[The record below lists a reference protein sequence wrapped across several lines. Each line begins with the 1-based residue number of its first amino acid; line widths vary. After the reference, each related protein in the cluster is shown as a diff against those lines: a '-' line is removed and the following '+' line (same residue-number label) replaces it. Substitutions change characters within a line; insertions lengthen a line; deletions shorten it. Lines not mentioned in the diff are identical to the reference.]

1 MSKAKTV
8 KKSGSAPLKPVV
20 KANSGNRLYLWGF
33 LVFLF
38 AFVLYANTL
47 QHKFVLD
54 DFGALADNW
63 VIKKGISGIPII
75 LTTSYRYGINM
86 LTDNLYRPL
95 SQVMFAIEWQMVPK
109 NPMIHHFFNVLFY
122 ALSCV
127 LLFVVLRKY
136 FSKVNPLIPFV
147 IAILY
152 AVHPLHT
159 EVVANIKS
167 RDEIMSFFFLM
178 LTLLALHK
186 WFAKN
191 SIIGLILAIV
201 CYFLAFMS
209 KEGVIT
215 MLAIFPLMGWYFT
228 SASKKNI
235 IISSVLMVIPAILY
249 IAIRSSVLS
258 KYGSHG
264 EAAIVDN
271 FLNAAPDK
279 ASYLATATM
288 LLGKY
293 IWMLLIPTPLV
304 SDYSFNQ
311 IPIVGWY
318 DWRVLLSLIVL
329 FAMVAYSVIHVKKRS
344 PLIFGIL
351 FFLVSIS
358 IYSNVLMP
366 IGSSFAERFMFLPS
380 LGFCIAIVFLCAK
393 LFKVPENNNSQ
404 NLALSAKK
412 APAFVGIFAVLVLLY
427 AGKTVVRAA
436 EWKDQYTLFGKD
448 IKRSPNSAHLR
459 YYWGLAIRDKALEQK
474 DENAQKQMM
483 LTAIEQFNKAVEIYP
498 SYPDCFEQLGL
509 AYYRV
514 KDLSKSMDSYQKAL
528 ALNNTKAV
536 TWSNLGIIYFEQGNY
551 PKAYE
556 LYSKALSLDSNYADG
571 YFNMGSTL
579 GMMGKYDE
587 AIESF
592 KKCIQF
598 DPENAKAHEFLG
610 MTYKNL
616 HRDAEAK
623 PWFEKA
629 AVLEQKKATEKAVK

>member
-1 MSKAKTV
+1 MSKAKTT
-8 KKSGSAPLKPVV
+8 KKSGSAPLTVV
-20 KANSGNRLYLWGF
+20 ASKSNDRLYLWGI
-33 LVFLF
+33 LIFLF
-38 AFVLYANTL
+38 TFILYSNTL

-75 LTTSYRYGINM
+75 LNTSYRYGINM

-109 NPMIHHFFNVLFY
+109 NPTIHHFFNVFFY
-122 ALSCV
+122 ALSCW

-136 FSKVNPLIPFV
+136 FSKVNPIIPLI
-147 IAILY
+147 ITILY

-159 EVVANIKS
+159 EVVANIKG
-167 RDEIMSFFFLM
+167 RDEIMSFLFLM
-178 LTLLALHK
+178 LTLLTMHQ
-186 WFAKN
+186 WFTKRN
-191 SIIGLILAIV
+191 VISLILALV

-215 MLAIFPLMGWYFT
+215 MLAVFPLMGWYFT
-228 SASKKNI
+228 SSSKKDI
-235 IISSVLMVIPAILY
+235 ILSSVLMIIPAVTY
-249 IAIRSSVLS
+249 IVIRSVVLS

-264 EAAIVDN
+264 ETAIVDN

-279 ASYLATATM
+279 SSYLATAVM

-293 IWMLLIPTPLV
+293 VWMLFVPTPLV

-311 IPIVGWY
+311 IPIVGWA
-318 DWRVLLSLIVL
+318 DWRVLLSLLIFTALAV
-329 FAMVAYSVIHVKKRS
+329 YSVFQIKKRS
-344 PLIFGIL
+344 PIVFGIL
-351 FFLVSIS
+351 FFLITMS
-358 IYSNVLMP
+358 IYSNILMP

-380 LGFCIAIVFLCAK
+380 LGFCIAIVFLCVK
-393 LFKVPENNNSQ
+393 LFKISEVESSNESRSLIKSSPV
-404 NLALSAKK
+404 
-412 APAFVGIFAVLVLLY
+412 FVGVFAVLVLLY
-427 AGKTVVRAA
+427 GGKTIVRAA

-459 YYWGLAIRDKALEQK
+459 YYWGLALRDRAIEQK
-474 DENAQKQMM
+474 DQNLQDQMM
-483 LTAIEQFNKAVEIYP
+483 LSAIEQFNKAVEIYP
-498 SYPDCFEQLGL
+498 SYPDCYEQLGL

-514 KDLSKSMDSYQKAL
+514 KDLNKSMDNYQKAL

-536 TWSNLGIIYFEQGNY
+536 TWSNMGIIYFEQGNY
-551 PKAYE
+551 PKAFE
-556 LYSKALSLDSNYADG
+556 HYSKSLSLDSNYADA

-579 GMMGKYDE
+579 GMMGRYDE
-587 AIESF
+587 AIASF
-592 KKCIQF
+592 EKCIKF
-598 DPENAKAHEFLG
+598 DPENAKAHQFIG
-610 MTYKNL
+610 MTYQNL

-629 AVLEQKKATEKAVK
+629 AILEQKKATEKAIK

>member
-1 MSKAKTV
+1 
-8 KKSGSAPLKPVV
+8 
-20 KANSGNRLYLWGF
+20 
-33 LVFLF
+33 
-38 AFVLYANTL
+38 
-47 QHKFVLD
+47 VLD

-109 NPMIHHFFNVLFY
+109 NPMIHHFFNVFFY
-122 ALSCV
+122 ALSCW

-136 FSKVNPLIPFV
+136 FSKVDPIIPLI
-147 IAILY
+147 ITILY

-159 EVVANIKS
+159 EVVANIKG
-167 RDEIMSFFFLM
+167 RDEIMSFLFLM
-178 LTLLALHK
+178 LTLLTMHQ
-186 WFAKN
+186 WFAKRN
-191 SIIGLILAIV
+191 VMSLVLALG

-209 KEGVIT
+209 KEGIIT
-215 MLAIFPLMGWYFT
+215 MLVVFPLMGWYFT
-228 SASKKNI
+228 SSSTKDI
-235 IISSVLMVIPAILY
+235 LLSSVLMIIPAVIY
-249 IAIRSSVLS
+249 IAIRSSILS

-279 ASYLATATM
+279 ASYLATAVM

-293 IWMLLIPTPLV
+293 LWMLLVPTPLV

-311 IPIVGWY
+311 IPIVGWV
-318 DWRVLLSLIVL
+318 DWRVLLSLLVYL
-329 FAMVAYSVIHVKKRS
+329 ALAAYAIAKIKKRS
-344 PLIFGIL
+344 PIVFGIL
-351 FFLVSIS
+351 FFLISIS

-380 LGFCIAIVFLCAK
+380 LGFCIALVFGCSK
-393 LFKVPENNNSQ
+393 LFKVPENDTTLGITANIRKSPVFI
-404 NLALSAKK
+404 AL
-412 APAFVGIFAVLVLLY
+412 FGVMLLVY
-427 AGKTVVRAA
+427 GGKTVVRAA
-436 EWKDQYTLFGKD
+436 EWKDQYTLFSKD

-459 YYWGLAIRDKALEQK
+459 FYWGLALRDKALEQK
-474 DENAQKQMM
+474 NQDSQNQMM
-483 LTAIEQFNKAVEIYP
+483 WSAIEQFNKAVNIYP
-498 SYPDCFEQLGL
+498 SYPDCYEQLGM

-514 KDLSKSMDSYQKAL
+514 KDMDKSLDSYQKAL
-528 ALNNTKAV
+528 KLNNTKAM
-536 TWSNLGIIYFEQGNY
+536 TWSNMGIIYFEQGNY
-551 PKAYE
+551 SKAYE
-556 LYSKALSLDSNYADG
+556 HYSKSLSLDSNYADA

-579 GMMGKYDE
+579 GMMGRYDE
-587 AIESF
+587 AIASF

-598 DPENAKAHEFLG
+598 DPENAKAHQFIG

-616 HRDAEAK
+616 HRDEEAK

-629 AVLEQKKATEKAVK
+629 AILEQKKAMEKAVK